1 MENTKLNKITYG
13 VLGVLAALMLGW
25 IILTAMTGNEW
36 ATMQEGQAE
45 TYVLRVADNPV
56 EKLRGLAGTEPV
68 DLGDAIGMVFVYND
82 ATERTFTM
90 KGMNYALDFVWVRD
104 GKIVRIDKNVA
115 APVDG
120 EDPKQVSSSPLNVDM
135 VIEMPA
141 GTVDSL
147 NYLVGHQLSIT
158 LQ

>member
-25 IILTAMTGNEW
+25 IILTAMMGNEW

-45 TYVLRVADNPV
+45 IYVLRVADNPI
-56 EKLRGLAGTEPV
+56 EKLRGLAGTEPA
-68 DLGDAIGMVFVYND
+68 DLGDAVGMVFVYND

-90 KGMNYALDFVWVRD
+90 KGMNYALDFLWLRD
-104 GKIVRIDKNVA
+104 GKIVRIDKNIA

-120 EDPKQVSSSPLNVDM
+120 GEPLTVSSSPLNVDM

-141 GTVDSL
+141 GTVEQL
-147 NYLVGHQLSIT
+147 NYLVGHQLMIS
-158 LQ
+158 LE